1 MKGFFNWFKQSA
13 KMKRWLFIIL
23 LGIVLTCY
31 GISNVLVLNEV
42 SFEEIF
48 KIIAIFVVGFIF
60 IVMGLIFC
68 QKRTLELFVEST
80 DERMSRKK
88 NVNVK
93 SLIFNRNIYN
103 QGPKIV
109 VIGGG
114 NGLNAVLEGLKKY
127 TDNLTAIVT
136 VSDYGSDGNI
146 SEKELGTTSLEDI
159 KESMIALSNNEEEM
173 RELFDYKFESG
184 KFKNL
189 SFGDLYL
196 YAMQESNKNLADSI
210 NKSNKILNIVGKI
223 MPVTLDSVT
232 ICAEL
237 ENGYVIEEKDKI
249 AETTYDKFTKISR
262 VYVKPTN
269 CKPAPGV
276 LDAIKDADCIIIGPG
291 SLYTNIIPNLLVNG
305 VSKTIRESNAKKIYI
320 SNIMTD
326 PGQTD
331 DYTMADHIN
340 AIKDHVGEGII
351 DYCIY
356 DTGEIIPEFIRMYNK
371 KGSELVEQDTS
382 NVKGVKFLKRDLS
395 IVSQNSIR
403 HNPVAV
409 AKSVIEIIC
418 DDLKYEDKEKDPEY
432 MMLNNKLKEDKRIMK
447 IKKKQE
453 KKERKIEKK
462 KEKGIEVKET
472 TRKRKSKFNS
482 KYKERIQSL
491 KECDSNAI
499 ERRKRFEANGQLE
512 DIDIMEDVE
521 EKTEET
527 IQK

>member
-31 GISNVLVLNEV
+31 GISNVLVLKEV
-42 SFEEIF
+42 SFEEVA
-48 KIIAIFVVGFIF
+48 KIVVIFVVGFICM
-60 IVMGLIFC
+60 IMGLVFC
-68 QKRTLELFVEST
+68 QKRTLELLVEET
-80 DERMSRKK
+80 DDRMAKKK

-114 NGLNAVLEGLKKY
+114 SGLDTVLTGLKKY

-136 VSDYGSDGNI
+136 VSDYGKDGTI
-146 SEKELGTTSLEDI
+146 SEKELGTASFEDI
-159 KESMIALSNNEEEM
+159 KESMIALSNNEDEM
-173 RELFDYKFESG
+173 RELFEHKFSYG
-184 KFKNL
+184 KLKDL

-196 YAMQESNKNLADSI
+196 YAMQEANSNIADSI

-223 MPVTLDSVT
+223 MPVTLDNIN

-237 ENGYVIEEKDKI
+237 ENGYVIEERDKI

-262 VYVKPTN
+262 VYIKPTN
-269 CKPAPGV
+269 CKAAPGV
-276 LDAIKDADCIIIGPG
+276 LEAIKDAECIIIGPG

-305 VSKTIRESNAKKIYI
+305 VSKAIRESNAKKIYI

-356 DTGEIIPEFIRMYNK
+356 DTGEIIPEYIRIYNK
-371 KGSELVEQDTS
+371 KGAELVEQDTS

-395 IVSQNSIR
+395 VVSNGCIR
-403 HNPVAV
+403 HDPMAV
-409 AKSVIEIIC
+409 AKSIIELIC

-432 MMLNNKLKEDKRIMK
+432 MMLNTKLREDKIIMK
-447 IKKKQE
+447 KKKAQE
-453 KKERKIEKK
+453 KKERKIEQKRQKGHDIK
-462 KEKGIEVKET
+462 KEP
-472 TRKRKSKFNS
+472 RRKSKFNA
-482 KYKERIQSL
+482 KYKDRIQSL
-491 KECDSNAI
+491 KECDEKTL
-499 ERRKRFEANGQLE
+499 ERRKRALE
-512 DIDIMEDVE
+512 EKVDIDEEEDT
-521 EKTEET
+521 EKV
-527 IQK
+527 

>member
-31 GISNVLVLNEV
+31 GISNVLVLKEV
-42 SFEEIF
+42 SFEEIG
-48 KIIAIFVVGFIF
+48 KIIAIFVIGFICM
-60 IVMGLIFC
+60 IMGLVFC
-68 QKRTLELFVEST
+68 QKRTLELLVEET
-80 DERMSRKK
+80 DERMAKKK

-114 NGLNAVLEGLKKY
+114 SGLDTVLTGLKKY

-136 VSDYGSDGNI
+136 ISDYGKDGTI
-146 SEKELGTTSLEDI
+146 SEKELGTAALEDI
-159 KESMIALSNNEEEM
+159 KNSIIALSNNDQEM
-173 RELFDYKFESG
+173 KEIFDYKFNHG
-184 KFKNL
+184 KLKDL

-196 YAMQESNKNLADSI
+196 YAMQDANTNLADSI
-210 NKSNKILNIVGKI
+210 NKSNKILNVVGKI
-223 MPVTLDSVT
+223 MPVTLDNIR

-237 ENGYVIEEKDKI
+237 ENGYVIEERDKI

-269 CKPAPGV
+269 CKAAPGV
-276 LDAIKDADCIIIGPG
+276 LEAIKDAECIIIGPG

-305 VSKTIRESNAKKIYI
+305 ISKAIRESNAKKIYI

-356 DTGEIIPEFIRMYNK
+356 DTGEIIPEYIRIYNK
-371 KGSELVEQDTS
+371 KGAELVEQDT
-382 NVKGVKFLKRDLS
+382 NVKGVKFLKRDLAVIS
-395 IVSQNSIR
+395 GGCIR
-403 HNPVAV
+403 HDPMAV
-409 AKSVIEIIC
+409 AKSIIELIC
-418 DDLKYEDKEKDPEY
+418 DDLRYEDKEKDPEY

-447 IKKKQE
+447 KKKAQE
-453 KKERKIEKK
+453 KKERKIEKRRQ
-462 KEKGIEVKET
+462 KGYVIREEP
-472 TRKRKSKFNS
+472 RRKSKFNA

-491 KECDSNAI
+491 KECDEKTL
-499 ERRKRFEANGQLE
+499 ERRKAAEAEEQ
-512 DIDIMEDVE
+512 VE
-521 EKTEET
+521 ETENV
-527 IQK
+527 

>member
-1 MKGFFNWFKQSA
+1 MKGFFNWFKQST

-23 LGIVLTCY
+23 SGIVLTCY
-31 GISNVLVLNEV
+31 GISNVLVLKEV

-48 KIIAIFVVGFIF
+48 KIIIIFVIGFICM
-60 IVMGLIFC
+60 IMGLVFC
-68 QKRTLELFVEST
+68 QKRTLEILVEET
-80 DERMSRKK
+80 DERMSKKK

-93 SLIFNRNIYN
+93 SLFFNRNIYN

-114 NGLNAVLEGLKKY
+114 NGLNSVLEGLKKY
-127 TDNLTAIVT
+127 TDNVTAIVT
-136 VSDYGSDGNI
+136 VSDYGNDGNI
-146 SEKELGTTSLEDI
+146 SEKELGTKSLEDI
-159 KESMIALSNNEEEM
+159 KESMIALSNNETEM
-173 RELFDYKFESG
+173 RELFDYKFKSG
-184 KFKNL
+184 KLKDL

-196 YAMQESNKNLADSI
+196 YAMQQANSNLSDSI

-223 MPVTLDSVT
+223 MPVTLDNIK

-249 AETTYDKFTKISR
+249 AETAYDKFTKISR

-269 CKPAPGV
+269 CKAAPGV
-276 LDAIKDADCIIIGPG
+276 LEAISEAECIIIGPG

-305 VSKTIRESNAKKIYI
+305 VSKAIRESNAKKIYI

-356 DTGEIIPEFIRMYNK
+356 DTGEIIPEYIRMYNK
-371 KGSELVEQDTS
+371 KGAELVEQDTS

-403 HNPVAV
+403 HDPMAV
-409 AKSVIEIIC
+409 AKSIIEIIC

-432 MMLNNKLKEDKRIMK
+432 MMLNTKLREDKRIMK
-447 IKKKQE
+447 KKKAQE
-453 KKERKIEKK
+453 KRERKIEQKRQK
-462 KEKGIEVKET
+462 GYVIKEES
-472 TRKRKSKFNS
+472 RRKSKFGS
-482 KYKERIQSL
+482 KYKDRIQSL
-491 KECDSNAI
+491 NDCDEKI
-499 ERRKRFEANGQLE
+499 LERRKRAEAGENIE
-512 DIDIMEDVE
+512 DI
-521 EKTEET
+521 EKDTENV
-527 IQK
+527 

>member
-1 MKGFFNWFKQSA
+1 MKGFFNWFKQST

-31 GISNVLVLNEV
+31 GISNVLVLKEV
-42 SFEEIF
+42 SFEEVA
-48 KIIAIFVVGFIF
+48 KIIVIFVFGFICM
-60 IVMGLIFC
+60 IMGLVFC
-68 QKRTLELFVEST
+68 QKRTLEILVEET

-114 NGLNAVLEGLKKY
+114 SGLDTVLTGLKKY

-136 VSDYGSDGNI
+136 VSDYGKDGTI
-146 SEKELGTTSLEDI
+146 SEKELGTASFEDI
-159 KESMIALSNNEEEM
+159 KGSIIALSNNEEEM
-173 RELFDYKFESG
+173 QELFEHKFNYG
-184 KFKNL
+184 KLKDL
-189 SFGDLYL
+189 AFGDLYL
-196 YAMQESNKNLADSI
+196 YAMQSANTNLADSI
-210 NKSNKILNIVGKI
+210 SKSNKILNIVGKI
-223 MPVTLDSVT
+223 MPVTLDNIR

-237 ENGYVIEEKDKI
+237 ENGYVIEERDKI

-269 CKPAPGV
+269 CKAAPGV
-276 LDAIKDADCIIIGPG
+276 IEAIKEAECIIIGPG

-305 VSKTIRESNAKKIYI
+305 VSKAIRESNAKKIYI

-331 DYTMADHIN
+331 NYTMADHIN
-340 AIKDHVGEGII
+340 AIKDHIGEGII

-356 DTGEIIPEFIRMYNK
+356 DTGEIIPEYIRMYNK
-371 KGSELVEQDTS
+371 KGAELVEQDTS

-395 IVSQNSIR
+395 VVSGGCIR
-403 HNPVAV
+403 HDPMAV
-409 AKSVIEIIC
+409 GESIIELIC

-432 MMLNNKLKEDKRIMK
+432 MMLNNKLREDKRIMK
-447 IKKKQE
+447 KKKAQE
-453 KKERKIEKK
+453 RKERKIEQKIQK
-462 KEKGIEVKET
+462 GQTIKEEP
-472 TRKRKSKFNS
+472 KRKSKFNS
-482 KYKERIQSL
+482 KYKDRIQSL
-491 KECDSNAI
+491 KECDEKTL
-499 ERRKRFEANGQLE
+499 ERRKRALEENIDEDEAK
-512 DIDIMEDVE
+512 E
-521 EKTEET
+521 EQTEN
-527 IQK
+527 I